1 MGTIQDYP
9 VIIVGAGPAG
19 LTLAFH
25 LKKLGLDPLIV
36 EKGNSIG
43 ESWTKMPDHLHLI
56 SQWHSNYLL
65 KEDIGLAPAN
75 KTHSAKEFAQYLSD
89 FSRKHHLKIN
99 LQTNVLDIK
108 KEQGY
113 FFLKTSLGELKCN
126 VVVDCRGNFSF
137 PWMPEY
143 PIEGNPPLMI
153 HFNDFGN
160 GKKFEG
166 MKRICLV
173 GKRLSA
179 GQIITELVESDPN
192 KEIILATRS
201 KVHFSPPMPVLNLLL
216 KFLAVFE
223 WLPLKLKV
231 KKSADIPMHSSV
243 KKYFVKNV
251 KVKGNILKIKNNEL
265 VFEDETIP
273 VDAIIFATGY
283 KREKINLKDDF
294 ESSADDNYFYL
305 GLNSQRTFTSRFL
318 RGIREDAPILASL
331 IAGKVAP
338 KNNCQ

>member
-1 MGTIQDYP
+1 MDNIQDYP

-19 LTLAFH
+19 LTLAYH
-25 LKKLGLDPLIV
+25 LKKLGIDPLIV
-36 EKGNSIG
+36 EKGESIG

-56 SQWHSNYLL
+56 SQWHSNFLVKDDSSL
-65 KEDIGLAPAN
+65 SPAN
-75 KTHSAKEFAQYLSD
+75 KAHTAMEFAQYLSD
-89 FSRKHHLKIN
+89 FSHKHHLEIKT
-99 LQTNVLDIK
+99 QTNVVEIL
-108 KEQGY
+108 KEHSR
-113 FFLKTSLGELKCN
+113 FVLRTPDGELRCS
-126 VVVDCRGNFSF
+126 VVADCRGHFSF

-143 PIEGNPPLMI
+143 SIEGKAPLMI
-153 HFNDFGN
+153 HFNDFRS
-160 GKKFEG
+160 GKQFAD

-179 GQIITELVESDPN
+179 GQIITELIESDPK

-201 KVHFSPPMPVLNLLL
+201 KVHFSPPMFILNLLL
-216 KFLAVFE
+216 KYLAVFE
-223 WLPLKLKV
+223 WLPLKFKI

-243 KKYFVKNV
+243 KKYFAKNV

-283 KREKINLKDDF
+283 KREKVNLRDEF
-294 ESSADDNYFYL
+294 ESASDDNYFYL

-318 RGIREDAPILASL
+318 RGIREDAPILAKL
-331 IAGKVAP
+331 IVGRVAP
-338 KNNCQ
+338 RNNCQ